1 VTMVIETHMYEALT
15 EAGVKPDTA
24 RKVERQVEAA
34 LSAGQEA
41 VRAEMREKL
50 MTKADG
56 IQLKAD
62 LATEISAVKTD
73 MAEMESRLLRAM
85 NDQTWKLV
93 SFVVVANGA
102 LLAIFKF
109 IG

>member
-1 VTMVIETHMYEALT
+1 MNMLDETYMYEALT

-24 RKVERQVEAA
+24 RKVERTFENAIV
-34 LSAGQEA
+34 AGQEA
-41 VRAEMREKL
+41 MRAEMHEKL

-56 IQLKAD
+56 RQL
-62 LATEISAVKTD
+62 KTD
-73 MAEMESRLLRAM
+73 MAEMESRLLRGM

-109 IG
+109 IN

>member
-1 VTMVIETHMYEALT
+1 MTMVIEIHMYEALT

-34 LSAGQEA
+34 IAAGQEA
-41 VRAEMREKL
+41 VRAEVHEKL

-56 IQLKAD
+56 VQLKSELKA
-62 LATEISAVKTD
+62 D

-102 LLAIFKF
+102 MLAIFKF
-109 IG
+109 LG

>member
-1 VTMVIETHMYEALT
+1 
-15 EAGVKPDTA
+15 
-24 RKVERQVEAA
+24 
-34 LSAGQEA
+34 
-41 VRAEMREKL
+41 

-56 IQLKAD
+56 VQLKSELKAD
-62 LATEISAVKTD
+62 L
-73 MAEMESRLLRAM
+73 AEMESRLLRAV

-102 LLAIFKF
+102 MLAIFKF